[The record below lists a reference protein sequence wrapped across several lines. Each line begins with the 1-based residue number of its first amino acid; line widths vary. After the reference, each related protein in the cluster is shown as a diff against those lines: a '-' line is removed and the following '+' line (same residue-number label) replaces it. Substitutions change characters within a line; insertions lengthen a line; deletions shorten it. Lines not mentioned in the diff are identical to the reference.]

1 MGCVEAPGKQ
11 FHRLH
16 HVELEK
22 QSPPSLEGG
31 GVREGRGKTSLG
43 NGTGFKEG
51 RGIWLQCRVSTG
63 RGDVRRKGTEG
74 RR

>member
-31 GVREGRGKTSLG
+31 GVREGRGEDFPGKRYRLQRREG
-43 NGTGFKEG
+43 NLVTMQGEHRQ
-51 RGIWLQCRVSTG
+51 RGCEEKRH
-63 RGDVRRKGTEG
+63 RR
-74 RR
+74 